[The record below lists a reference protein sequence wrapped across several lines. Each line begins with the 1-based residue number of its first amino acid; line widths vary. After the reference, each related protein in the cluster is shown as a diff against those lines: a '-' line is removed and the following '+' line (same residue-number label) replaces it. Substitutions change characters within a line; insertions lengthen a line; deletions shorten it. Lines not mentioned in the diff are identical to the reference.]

1 MGGAGLTSGRVAGPR
16 GSMEDRLK
24 LIVIETLKMKPSD
37 YADDLKAGDL
47 PEWDSLGHVT
57 LLQAVQKDF
66 DVTFDIA
73 DAIEIES
80 LGDLKR
86 VLRQYLDAR
95 PAR

>member
-1 MGGAGLTSGRVAGPR
+1 
-16 GSMEDRLK
+16 MEERLK
-24 LIVIETLKMKPSD
+24 QIVVESLKISPSI
-37 YADDLKAGDL
+37 YADDLKAGDV

-57 LLQAVQKDF
+57 MLQAVQKGF
-66 DVTFDIA
+66 DVTFEMT

-86 VLRQYLDAR
+86 VLQQYLDAR